1 MKHVILDQY
10 FIFCLHRAALETR
23 DICLRGNQKLTS
35 REDRVRRVGHFSTC
49 LRRQLALNKPN
60 VLEENK
66 SRYFYNS
73 MRNSVDKGGG
83 IDLVNFMFDKTTWY
97 DVLQL
102 EQKKYGTQPFH
113 VRCSPFEVCEK
124 TIIDN
129 GVSYRIIDMADI
141 TSWIEQAK
149 TSTISDYA
157 LPIEFGLKELGDLV
171 QQTQNTLNGVIAINR
186 ESEQVVQDLVQIL
199 EEVENG

>member
-10 FIFCLHRAALETR
+10 FIYCLRTAALETR
-23 DICLRGNQKLTS
+23 EICLRGHQKLTN
-35 REDRVRRVGHFSTC
+35 REDRIRRVGHFSTC

-60 VLEENK
+60 VLEENN
-66 SRYFYNS
+66 SRYFYKG
-73 MRNSVDKGGG
+73 MRKDGV
-83 IDLVNFMFDKTTWY
+83 DLVNFMFDKTTWY

-102 EQKKYGTQPFH
+102 EQKKYGTPPFY
-113 VRCSPFEVCEK
+113 VQCSPFEVCEK

-129 GVSYRIIDMADI
+129 GVTYRIIDMADI

-149 TSTISDYA
+149 TTTISDHA
-157 LPIEFGLKELGDLV
+157 LPIESGLKELGDLV

-186 ESEQVVQDLVQIL
+186 ESERIVHDLVQVL
-199 EEVENG
+199 EEVENA